1 MKKYPCYVDARLP
14 WVQLISEHWKLLR
27 NKVFLSE
34 REEKSTT
41 GDETLLSL
49 SQYTGISIRGK
60 DTEKTGMYKA
70 ESLIGYKAVFVNDI
84 VMNIMLAWNGST
96 AKSKYKGIISPAYAI
111 YKVVNDTVNPDYLH
125 YIFKTPQYMRYFE
138 TFSTGIIRSRL
149 RLYPQSFLHLYTI
162 IPPRPEQDQ
171 IVRFL
176 DWKVSSINRLI
187 SIKRKQIALLHERQ
201 RVYISHI
208 VTHGL
213 HDNVSTK
220 KFWSRVDWRYTRTLA
235 NYEI

>member
-14 WVQLISEHWKLLR
+14 WIQPIPEHWKLLR
-27 NKVFLSE
+27 NKAFLSE

-70 ESLIGYKAVFVNDI
+70 ESLIGYKAVFINDI

-96 AKSKYKGIISPAYAI
+96 AKSKHIGIISPAYAI

-138 TFSTGIIRSRL
+138 TFSTGIIKSRL

-162 IPPRPEQDQ
+162 IPPRDEQDQ

-187 SIKRKQIALLHERQ
+187 NIKRKEIVALGELKQ
-201 RVYISHI
+201 NII
-208 VTHGL
+208 T
-213 HDNVSTK
+213 NTMIFK
-220 KFWSRVDWRYTRTLA
+220 
-235 NYEI
+235 